1 MTTDGATVG
10 YLGVSR
16 SLSGRAWRLR
26 PAADS
31 DVRGLQQA
39 TGLSEP
45 LARALASRGI
55 RRDQLPLGGA
65 HRRID
70 GIAGTQRLAATLARP
85 VTRRQGIVARNGRL
99 HGSLVR
105 RQQPVANRESTRLI
119 ELDLLG
125 HVMSP

>member
-31 DVRGLQQA
+31 DVRGLQQS

-45 LARALASRGI
+45 LARALAS
-55 RRDQLPLGGA
+55 L
-65 HRRID
+65 D
-70 GIAGTQRLAATLARP
+70 GFSFAL
-85 VTRRQGIVARNGRL
+85 IVSRN
-99 HGSLVR
+99 
-105 RQQPVANRESTRLI
+105 
-119 ELDLLG
+119 DKK
-125 HVMSP
+125 